1 MKPNTISNDP
11 HSAAVLTLGFG
22 TTVAVWTV
30 GYFCRLFGPAVPAPL
45 LFALMLACLLAG
57 GVLAGRYTDDG
68 VRRGLYVGL
77 LSGLLNL
84 LIVGSLIGGDTPT
97 EIKRGAILWV
107 PGTLIVSAFVTTIG
121 AALGARR
128 RAHHVQPD
136 WPGLFALCAVAA
148 TVVLLAAGGLVT
160 GFGEGLA
167 VVDWPNTEGYN
178 MFLYPLARMTGGV
191 YLEHAHRLLGSLVGL
206 TVLVLAVHTHRT
218 ESRRWVRNLGW
229 LTLLL
234 VITQGILGG
243 LRVTGRFTLSTHPD
257 NTDPKVVLAIVHGV
271 LGQIVLVTLVALAAA
286 RTRAWRAA
294 GPLAVAPAAGTD
306 RVLTSVLIVLLVI
319 QLVLGALVRH
329 FTWALALP
337 LTSYGLDL
345 TPAQLKTYGTWAL
358 HLHITLAVFVI
369 LAALAVGVRSWGS
382 QQTPAGLR
390 RLGSKLLILT
400 GLQLVLGVGA
410 LIVTS
415 GDAKDQG
422 PGAVAVAITTAHQ
435 LAGAALL
442 ALATLLLVWN
452 CRLMRTPAKSA
463 ATTQSAP
470 A

>member
-1 MKPNTISNDP
+1 
-11 HSAAVLTLGFG
+11 
-22 TTVAVWTV
+22 
-30 GYFCRLFGPAVPAPL
+30 
-45 LFALMLACLLAG
+45 
-57 GVLAGRYTDDG
+57 
-68 VRRGLYVGL
+68 
-77 LSGLLNL
+77 
-84 LIVGSLIGGDTPT
+84 
-97 EIKRGAILWV
+97 
-107 PGTLIVSAFVTTIG
+107 
-121 AALGARR
+121 
-128 RAHHVQPD
+128 
-136 WPGLFALCAVAA
+136 
-148 TVVLLAAGGLVT
+148 
-160 GFGEGLA
+160 
-167 VVDWPNTEGYN
+167 
-178 MFLYPLARMTGGV
+178 
-191 YLEHAHRLLGSLVGL
+191 
-206 TVLVLAVHTHRT
+206 
-218 ESRRWVRNLGW
+218 
-229 LTLLL
+229 
-234 VITQGILGG
+234 
-243 LRVTGRFTLSTHPD
+243 
-257 NTDPKVVLAIVHGV
+257 VHGV

-294 GPLAVAPAAGTD
+294 GPPADAPAAGTD

-337 LTSYGLDL
+337 LASYGLDL

-382 QQTPAGLR
+382 QQTPAVLR

-422 PGAVAVAITTAHQ
+422 PGPVAVAITTAHQ
-435 LAGAALL
+435 LIGAALL
-442 ALATLLLVWN
+442 ALATLLLAWSY
-452 CRLMRTPAKSA
+452 RLLRTPPKSA

>member
-30 GYFCRLFGPAVPAPL
+30 GYLCRLFGPAVPAPL

-77 LSGLLNL
+77 LAGLLNL
-84 LIVGSLIGGDTPT
+84 LIVGSLIGGETPT

-107 PGTLIVSAFVTTIG
+107 PGTLIVSAFVTTIA

-128 RAHHVQPD
+128 RARHVQPD

-243 LRVTGRFTLSTHPD
+243 LRVTGR
-257 NTDPKVVLAIVHGV
+257 V
-271 LGQIVLVTLVALAAA
+271 
-286 RTRAWRAA
+286 
-294 GPLAVAPAAGTD
+294 
-306 RVLTSVLIVLLVI
+306 
-319 QLVLGALVRH
+319 
-329 FTWALALP
+329 
-337 LTSYGLDL
+337 
-345 TPAQLKTYGTWAL
+345 
-358 HLHITLAVFVI
+358 
-369 LAALAVGVRSWGS
+369 
-382 QQTPAGLR
+382 
-390 RLGSKLLILT
+390 
-400 GLQLVLGVGA
+400 
-410 LIVTS
+410 
-415 GDAKDQG
+415 
-422 PGAVAVAITTAHQ
+422 
-435 LAGAALL
+435 
-442 ALATLLLVWN
+442 
-452 CRLMRTPAKSA
+452 
-463 ATTQSAP
+463 
-470 A
+470 